1 MILICYD
8 GSDDARSAI
17 DHAGVL
23 LGGQSVTILTIWDGL
38 TEVLIRTGAG
48 FGAEALDVGRIDAAG
63 KQSARDR
70 AAEGVALARDAGLCA
85 EPRVCERAGSTW
97 RAILNE
103 ADALDASAIV
113 LGSRG
118 LSGLKSLLLGSVSH
132 AVVQHADRPVVVV
145 PSPEMAGR
153 RAAHRR

>member
-1 MILICYD
+1 MILIGYD
-8 GSDDARSAI
+8 GSADARSAVES
-17 DHAGVL
+17 AGEL
-23 LGGQSVTILTIWDGL
+23 LGGQPAAIFTVWDGL

-48 FGAEALDVGRIDAAG
+48 FGADALDVAQLDATAE
-63 KQSARDR
+63 QAARDG
-70 AAEGVALARDAGLCA
+70 AAEGVALARAAGLSA
-85 EPRVCERAGSTW
+85 QPRVGKRTGSIWKT
-97 RAILNE
+97 ILDE

-132 AVVQHADRPVVVV
+132 AVLQHADRPVIVV
-145 PSPEMAGR
+145 PSPETAGR

>member
-1 MILICYD
+1 VILICYD
-8 GSDDARSAI
+8 GSADAQCAI
-17 DHAGVL
+17 ERAGEL
-23 LGGQSVTILTIWDGL
+23 LGGQRTAILTVWDGL

-48 FGAEALDVGRIDAAG
+48 FGAEALDIGQIDAAG
-63 KQSARDR
+63 ERSARER
-70 AAEGVALARDAGLCA
+70 AAEGVTRAREAGLSA
-85 EPRVCERAGSTW
+85 EPRVRERSGSIWQT
-97 RAILNE
+97 ILDE
-103 ADALDASAIV
+103 ADAVDASAIV

-132 AVVQHADRPVVVV
+132 AVLQHADRPVIVV